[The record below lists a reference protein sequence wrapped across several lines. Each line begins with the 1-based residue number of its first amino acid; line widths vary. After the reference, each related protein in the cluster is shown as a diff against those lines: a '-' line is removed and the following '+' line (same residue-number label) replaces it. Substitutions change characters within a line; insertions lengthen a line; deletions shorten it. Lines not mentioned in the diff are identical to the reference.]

1 MPEAEI
7 DGILI
12 ENARDASNRRQR
24 ALLCFHFPERRT
36 GYDRRSIE
44 SSRIERLLHHIS
56 IRDGLAFSL
65 VLAVVAANVIDVL
78 YTGVLLQR
86 GATEGNG
93 FLHYLMGCLGTFSAL
108 LIKMLVC
115 IAVAVFVWVLRK
127 YRSATILLVAWL
139 IAFGI
144 LIAYQTYLFAIR

>member
-12 ENARDASNRRQR
+12 ENARDASDRRQR

-36 GYDRRSIE
+36 GYDRRSLE
-44 SSRIERLLHHIS
+44 SSR
-56 IRDGLAFSL
+56 
-65 VLAVVAANVIDVL
+65 IDVL

-93 FLHYLMGCLGTFSAL
+93 FLHYLMGCMGTFSAL